1 MSPKSNERKEERSQR
16 REVEIDRGVYVVKG
30 AAPKAGTKLTRDR
43 VSDNFR
49 SLNGHGRGPDRSTG
63 AGTAGG

>member
-1 MSPKSNERKEERSQR
+1 MSPKPDKKKSPR

-43 VSDNFR
+43 ISSNFR
-49 SLNGHGRGPDRSTG
+49 ALNGHGRGRPAEG
-63 AGTAGG
+63 

>member
-1 MSPKSNERKEERSQR
+1 MSPKPNKKKSRR

-43 VSDNFR
+43 IADNFR
-49 SLNGHGRGPDRSTG
+49 FLNGQGHDRPAEG
-63 AGTAGG
+63 